1 MIRGRRIGA
10 PAGVLRPFVLAH
22 VVIPALA
29 IAGDVNFLVDT
40 GADGTLLAAADA
52 ARLEIATS
60 RLPKGT
66 ASRGVGGA
74 TPTVH
79 TEATITLGPDRY
91 QLELRILAPETA
103 RQRRELAHVPSLLGR
118 DILSRF
124 ALFYDHV
131 VGLVLLLEPDEAAA
145 IRPHLP

>member
-1 MIRGRRIGA
+1 MIRGRLIGA

-22 VVIPALA
+22 LVIPALA

-52 ARLEIATS
+52 DRLEIATS

-74 TPTVH
+74 TPNGPYRSYDH
-79 TEATITLGPDRY
+79 AGPDRY

-103 RQRRELAHVPSLLGR
+103 RQRRGLAHIPSLLGR

-124 ALFYDHV
+124 VLFYDHIE
-131 VGLVLLLEPDEAAA
+131 GLVLLLEPDEAAA
-145 IRPHLP
+145 IRRHLA